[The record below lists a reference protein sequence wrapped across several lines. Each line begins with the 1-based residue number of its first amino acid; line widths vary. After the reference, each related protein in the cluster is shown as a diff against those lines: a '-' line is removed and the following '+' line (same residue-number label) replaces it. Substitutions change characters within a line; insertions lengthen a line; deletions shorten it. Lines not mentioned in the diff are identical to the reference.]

1 MGLGIQTP
9 HQLAPAQQGQHEV
22 AVLALGSR
30 GVALDAVVKAK
41 ELAGPLAI
49 PHQGI
54 EGREHGCVGRLETA
68 SLGPG
73 QLIGER
79 CVHEGAVLPALHPH
93 RQQLPLVR
101 QLMEQG
107 VVFAAP
113 QAVVIRHPAGLD
125 QPQRP
130 AAGPHHVSLGELRAR
145 QMPPIVPLGH
155 DPLGEIV
162 DPLEVAP
169 FAHHQAPCGEQHLQ
183 VALLGLPVPPA
194 VAAPLAFAS
203 FVSNIGCPHRALPA
217 DALDYLRNLAAVGL
231 EPLSGELPAHGG
243 GIQHAMAQQPVILP
257 GDEAGLVGPVFEE
270 RPLGQQLLQPARIVV
285 AEPAEQHQIG
295 AAGHH
300 RDGVYLQQRH
310 APYAGQQ
317 IGGSSLGAA
326 RGQQPL
332 GCELQ
337 VAGVLQ

>member
-1 MGLGIQTP
+1 MGLGIHP
-9 HQLAPAQQGQHEV
+9 AHQLAPAQQRQHEV
-22 AVLALGSR
+22 TVLALGGR
-30 GVALDAVVKAK
+30 GVALDAIIKAK
-41 ELAGPLAI
+41 EFAGPLAI

-130 AAGPHHVSLGELRAR
+130 AAGAHHVPLGELRAR
-145 QMPPIVPLGH
+145 QIPPVVPLGH

-169 FAHHQAPCGEQHLQ
+169 LAHHQAPCGEQHLQ

-194 VAAPLAFAS
+194 VALALLAFE
-203 FVSNIGCPHRALPA
+203 VGGPHRALPA
-217 DALDYLRNLAAVGL
+217 DALDYLRYLAAVGL
-231 EPLSGELPAHGG
+231 EPLGGELPAHGG
-243 GIQHAMAQQPVILP
+243 GIQHAMAQQPVILAR
-257 GDEAGLVGPVFEE
+257 DEAGLVGPVFEE
-270 RPLGQQLLQPARIVV
+270 IALGQQLLQPARIVV

-317 IGGSSLGAA
+317 IGGRSLGAA